1 MQTILRVIASHLGAA
16 VGIYPGFV
24 YHERTLVKL
33 ARSNDCLFYTDVI
46 VMKGIKCLPT
56 TPLHCAEEQT
66 VALPPSLD
74 RPQRPAWLSDQ
85 SKATYNSAMTLQAPA
100 RVIDQPVA
108 CSFCYRTVRT
118 SQLAEHVS
126 WHCGKAPAARKART
140 VAALAATPVSRQKK
154 KKKKNKGVAQAAPV
168 KASPGGM
175 QPRQTLRPDAPHL
188 VPPPIRPATP
198 LALLPRHQAPK
209 GFYTPD
215 EFKLIGE
222 AYRHLFGAIGPEL
235 RAYWDLDR
243 KRPWG
248 CLTTDF
254 ERATYGQHEEA
265 TRRALEIERTVFDP
279 LLRGRALRDVT
290 RQTGVGL
297 SLGICPWTDH
307 GLLQTYAR
315 NQHKRRLTIILGHDW
330 YPIVPEREHKMH
342 PVDAPLRRSGGLH
355 DLKAYINRGAV
366 PAAIMDKSELLLF
379 LNFHPDFRPP
389 NTPVEGPFNPYDRSA
404 EGFGAVLQAVTREF
418 KVQVISWSGPVW
430 NALSKRFINQ
440 RKPDGVCVR
449 VRNAANFG
457 RPLELHIGRVAIP
470 YLPLAHPCK
479 QYNFCSHHAAHA
491 HEGFLKMGLGGRG
504 RFGQLVTASR

>member
-1 MQTILRVIASHLGAA
+1 M
-16 VGIYPGFV
+16 
-24 YHERTLVKL
+24 
-33 ARSNDCLFYTDVI
+33 
-46 VMKGIKCLPT
+46 
-56 TPLHCAEEQT
+56 
-66 VALPPSLD
+66 
-74 RPQRPAWLSDQ
+74 
-85 SKATYNSAMTLQAPA
+85 
-100 RVIDQPVA
+100 
-108 CSFCYRTVRT
+108 

-126 WHCGKAPAARKART
+126 QLCGKARAMRKPGS
-140 VAALAATPVSRQKK
+140 VAAVAAAPATKQKK
-154 KKKKNKGVAQAAPV
+154 KNTKKNKNKGPVQIAPAKAVPSGVQA
-168 KASPGGM
+168 
-175 QPRQTLRPDAPHL
+175 RQTLRPEALRQTPSL
-188 VPPPIRPATP
+188 VRPATP

-222 AYRHLFGAIGPEL
+222 AYRHIFGAIGPEL

-265 TRRALEIERTVFDP
+265 TRRALEIEQTIFDP

-297 SLGICPWTDH
+297 SLGVCPWTDQ

-389 NTPVEGPFNPYDRSA
+389 NTPVEGPFNPYARSA
-404 EGFGAVLQAVTREF
+404 EGFGAVIQAITGEF

-430 NALSKRFINQ
+430 EALSKRFMNQ

-449 VRNAANFG
+449 VRNPANFG
-457 RPLELHIGRVAIP
+457 RPLELQIGRMAIP

-479 QYNFCSHHAAHA
+479 HFNFSRHHAAHA
-491 HEGFLKMGLGGRG
+491 HQAFLKMGLGGCG
-504 RFGQLVTASR
+504 RIG

>member
-1 MQTILRVIASHLGAA
+1 
-16 VGIYPGFV
+16 
-24 YHERTLVKL
+24 
-33 ARSNDCLFYTDVI
+33 
-46 VMKGIKCLPT
+46 
-56 TPLHCAEEQT
+56 
-66 VALPPSLD
+66 
-74 RPQRPAWLSDQ
+74 
-85 SKATYNSAMTLQAPA
+85 MTLEAPA
-100 RVIDQPVA
+100 RVIDRPVA

-126 WHCGKAPAARKART
+126 QRCGKSRAMRRLGRVTA
-140 VAALAATPVSRQKK
+140 VATPPATKQKK
-154 KKKKNKGVAQAAPV
+154 KKKKNKHKGLAQAAPA
-168 KASPGGM
+168 KTSPGSI
-175 QPRQTLRPDAPHL
+175 PARQTLRLDAL
-188 VPPPIRPATP
+188 RLASARAVPAAR
-198 LALLPRHQAPK
+198 LALLPQHQAQK

-222 AYRHLFGAIGPEL
+222 AYRHIFGSIGPEL

-265 TRRALEIERTVFDP
+265 TRRALEIEQTVLEP
-279 LLRGRALRDVT
+279 LLRGRALRNVT

-297 SLGICPWTDH
+297 SLGVCPWTDQ

-315 NQHKRRLTIILGHDW
+315 NQHKRRLTIILRHDW

-342 PVDAPLRRSGGLH
+342 SVDAPLRRGGGLH

-366 PAAIMDKSELLLF
+366 PATIMDKSELLLF

-389 NTPVEGPFNPYDRSA
+389 NIPVEGPFNPHNRSA
-404 EGFGAVLQAVTREF
+404 EGFGALLQAVTREF

-430 NALSKRFINQ
+430 KALSERFMGQ

-449 VRNAANFG
+449 VRNPANYG
-457 RPLELHIGRVAIP
+457 RPLELHIGRKAIP

-479 QYNFCSHHAAHA
+479 QYNFDSHHAAHA
-491 HEGFLKMGLGGRG
+491 HEAFLKMGLGGRG
-504 RFGQLVTASR
+504 RFG